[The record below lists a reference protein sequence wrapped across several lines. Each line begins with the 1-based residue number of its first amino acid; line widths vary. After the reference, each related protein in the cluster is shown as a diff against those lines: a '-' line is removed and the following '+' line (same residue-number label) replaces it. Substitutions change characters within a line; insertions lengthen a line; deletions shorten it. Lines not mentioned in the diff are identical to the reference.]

1 MAIRQEAIEGSAH
14 SAVIVQFPKIIR
26 EGNLPANAGDP
37 DSDLYDSSREGTE
50 SFPQL
55 ARFILVKMVEDERI
69 KAGRKKFDLTFV
81 RERAADR
88 FLEFVAGNSAMS
100 EHLSVDDIARIIRRH
115 PLTVSK
121 YFESKGAKT
130 A

>member
-1 MAIRQEAIEGSAH
+1 MAIRKEAIENSGH
-14 SAVIVQFPKIIR
+14 DGVIVQFPRIIR
-26 EGNLPANAGDP
+26 EATSPTNVGDP

-55 ARFILVKMVEDERI
+55 ARFILVKMVEDERT
-69 KAGRKKFDLTFV
+69 KARRKKFDLTFT
-81 RERAADR
+81 RERATDR

-100 EHLSVDDIARIIRRH
+100 EHLSIDDISR
-115 PLTVSK
+115 LTQRSPQAISK
-121 YFESKGAKT
+121 YFESKVAKP

>member
-1 MAIRQEAIEGSAH
+1 MAIEKGAFKSPQRGGT
-14 SAVIVQFPKIIR
+14 IVHFPRIIR
-26 EGNLPANAGDP
+26 EGLPAHVGDP

-55 ARFILVKMVEDERI
+55 AKFILVKMVEDERI
-69 KAGRKKFDLTFV
+69 KARRRKFDLTSV

-100 EHLSVDDIARIIRRH
+100 EHLTVNDIARLTRRS
-115 PLTVSK
+115 PQAIST
-121 YFESKGAKT
+121 YFESKITKST
-130 A
+130 